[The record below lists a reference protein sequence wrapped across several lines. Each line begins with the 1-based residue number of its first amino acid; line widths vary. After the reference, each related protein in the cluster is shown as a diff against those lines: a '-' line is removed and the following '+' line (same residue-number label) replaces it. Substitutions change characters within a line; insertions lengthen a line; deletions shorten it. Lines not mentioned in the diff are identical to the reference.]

1 MPLPANQPAPERKPS
16 QIDEDWARIASMRF
30 QETEQNFG
38 ALKANVSSVVAAAR
52 MIERCLRDGGKVMF
66 CGNGGSAADAQ
77 HLAAELMGR
86 FLVDR
91 APMASVAL
99 TVDSSALT
107 AIGNDYGFEQVF
119 ARQVQGLGRTG
130 DVLVGISTSGNSAN
144 VVAAFAAAHEI
155 GIRTVA
161 LTGGGGGKMGE
172 LAELLIN
179 APSLS
184 TPRIQEMHI
193 AIGHT
198 ICELVEDALL

>member
-1 MPLPANQPAPERKPS
+1 MPLPANQSAPEHKPPLS
-16 QIDEDWARIASMRF
+16 DEDWARVAFLRF
-30 QETEQNFG
+30 HETEQNFG
-38 ALKANVSSVVAAAR
+38 ALKANVAPVVAAAR
-52 MIERCLRDGGKVMF
+52 MIERCLRAGGKVMF

-86 FLVDR
+86 FLADR

-107 AIGNDYGFEQVF
+107 AIGNDYGFDQVF
-119 ARQVQGLGRTG
+119 ARQLRGLGRAG

-144 VVAAFAAAHEI
+144 IVAAFEVAREL
-155 GIRTVA
+155 GIQTLA
-161 LTGGGGGKMGE
+161 LTGGGGGKMAT
-172 LAELLIN
+172 LADLLVN

-184 TPRIQEMHI
+184 TPRIQELHI